1 MEEDYMLC
9 PHCHEEN
16 MENALYCHY
25 CGKDLEV
32 RSTSLVTTANRL
44 PTMLQNPQ
52 IPRVAAGVGAVAVGV
67 GLELLRRGLL
77 SKAAHPSRAVSNTM
91 PLVNRMKDVL
101 FPQNE
106 KQYKLPKNYEIEETI
121 VYIQRVIRRKD

>member
-1 MEEDYMLC
+1 MLC
-9 PHCHEEN
+9 PFCHKEN
-16 MENALYCHY
+16 SENDLYCHY

-32 RSTSLVTTANRL
+32 RSTSLVTIGNRL
-44 PTMLQNPQ
+44 PTLLQSPQ
-52 IPRVAAGVGAVAVGV
+52 LPRVAAGVGAVAFGV

-77 SKAAHPSRAVSNTM
+77 AKTTHSSRAVSNTL

-106 KQYKLPKNYEIEETI
+106 KQMKVPKNYEIEETI
-121 VYIQRVIRRKD
+121 VYIQRVIRRKA

>member
-1 MEEDYMLC
+1 MIC

-16 MENALYCHY
+16 EENALYCHY

-32 RSTSLVTTANRL
+32 HSMSLVTNVNRL
-44 PTMLQNPQ
+44 PILLQNPQ
-52 IPRVAAGVGAVAVGV
+52 LPRVAASVGAVAFGV
-67 GLELLRRGLL
+67 GLELLRRSLV
-77 SKAAHPSRAVSNTM
+77 SKAARSSRAVSNTM

-106 KQYKLPKNYEIEETI
+106 KQIKLPKNYEIEETI